1 MIELIK
7 GNLDKIAALCRRFG
21 VGRLEVFGSAAH
33 GSFDPIRSDVDFL
46 VEFLPG
52 QAMGP
57 WLGNYFDFK
66 AALEELLN
74 RRVDLVMP
82 RAMKNPYFI
91 AEVNR
96 SRTQVY
102 AA

>member
-1 MIELIK
+1 MPPIRHC
-7 GNLDKIAALCRRFG
+7 A
-21 VGRLEVFGSAAH
+21 VGGFRIG
-33 GSFDPIRSDVDFL
+33 GGRKFDQNRSDVDFL

-57 WLGNYFDFK
+57 WLGHYFDFK
-66 AALEELLN
+66 AAMEELLE

-91 AEVNR
+91 AEVNW
-96 SRTQVY
+96 SRTPVY
-102 AA
+102 AD